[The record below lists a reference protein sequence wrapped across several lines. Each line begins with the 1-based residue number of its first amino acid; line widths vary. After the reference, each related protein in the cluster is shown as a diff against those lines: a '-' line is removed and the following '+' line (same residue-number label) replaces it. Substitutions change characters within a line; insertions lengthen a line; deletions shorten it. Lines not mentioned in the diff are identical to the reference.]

1 MKRAVIRLPS
11 EIVDRLDQLA
21 EELNT
26 SFPGKRFSR
35 SSVVRVVLSRGF
47 GAFAATPGHLPGD
60 LGSEPIKRGR
70 KARGPLLVGALAIEA
85 FSGEK

>member
-1 MKRAVIRLPS
+1 MKRAIIRLPS

-21 EELNT
+21 QELNS

-35 SSVVRVVLSRGF
+35 ASVVRVVLSRGF
-47 GAFAATPGHLPGD
+47 GAFAESREKLPSD

-70 KARGPLLVGALAIEA
+70 KARGPLLVGALAIDA
-85 FSGEK
+85 FSSEK